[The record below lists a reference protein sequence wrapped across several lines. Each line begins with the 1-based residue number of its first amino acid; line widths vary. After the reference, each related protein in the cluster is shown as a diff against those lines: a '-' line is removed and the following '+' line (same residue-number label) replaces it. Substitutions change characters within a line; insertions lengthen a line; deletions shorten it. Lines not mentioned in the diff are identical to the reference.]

1 MGAAGAA
8 NLWGSAMSILGQ
20 QKAQKAFNRGNT
32 SAQSSLGTPPIFWK
46 GGPWWEAL
54 TGPNN
59 LLAQNAVSLLK
70 GNGMSELEPA
80 LRASDQAGQRNQMGL
95 KQSLARSGLI
105 GSGVD
110 IGNSFAA
117 QNSRDVNKANLLAQ
131 LPQIRRENLASLF
144 PYFSRYLG
152 NQEFRAGGISN
163 LRNERGKMN
172 ASSVANQWAT
182 GANAIS
188 GMGGSGKAGQG
199 AGATWQGPGGQ
210 SAPASSGKG
219 GMGGGGSK

>member
-8 NLWGSAMSILGQ
+8 SELGGIMSIIGQ
-20 QKAQKAFNRGNT
+20 QKGQKQSNRGYNN
-32 SAQSSLGTPPIFWK
+32 AMGELGTPPVFWK

-95 KQSLARSGLI
+95 KQSLAKSGLI

-144 PYFSRYLG
+144 PYFSRYLS
-152 NQEFRAGGISN
+152 NQEFRAGGRSGLARDKGN
-163 LRNERGKMN
+163 MN
-172 ASSVANQWAT
+172 AASIANQWAT
-182 GANAIS
+182 GANAL
-188 GMGGSGKAGQG
+188 GGGGKGG
-199 AGATWQGPGGQ
+199 GNVWQGPGGQ
-210 SAPASSGKG
+210 TAPAGKS
-219 GMGGGGSK
+219 GGGGK

>member
-1 MGAAGAA
+1 MGAGGGPAASLAG
-8 NLWGSAMSILGQ
+8 GIMSIIGQ
-20 QKAQKAFNRGNT
+20 QKGQKAFNKGNT
-32 SAQSSLGTPPIFWK
+32 SAQDALGTPPVFWK
-46 GGPWWEAL
+46 GGPWWEAM

-59 LLAQNAVSLLK
+59 LLAQNAVALLK

-80 LRASDQAGQRNQMGL
+80 LRSADLAGQRNQMGL
-95 KQSLARSGLI
+95 KQSLAKSGLI

-117 QNSRDVNKANLLAQ
+117 QNARDVNKANLLAQ

-152 NQEFRAGGISN
+152 NQEFRSGGISK
-163 LRNERGKMN
+163 LRSDRGSVN
-172 ASSVANQWAT
+172 AASIANQWGT

-188 GMGGSGKAGQG
+188 GMGGKGGNANV
-199 AGATWQGPGGQ
+199 WQGPGGQ
-210 SAPASSGKG
+210 TAPAGKG
-219 GMGGGGSK
+219 SGGGGK